1 MESRQFLERGRQK
14 AEAGDTATLIS
25 FAITC
30 LTHVF
35 GVAITFIMTALSH
48 FYGPGTSK
56 VLDIHLKT

>member
-35 GVAITFIMTALSH
+35 GVAITFIMTALLAISMDQALPR
-48 FYGPGTSK
+48 Y
-56 VLDIHLKT
+56 